1 MGKKKQTDGV
11 GAGAL
16 IKRKKEK
23 KGVEEARLALGTGF
37 WGLQH

>member
-1 MGKKKQTDGV
+1 MEKKKQTDGV

-23 KGVEEARLALGTGF
+23 GGEEARLALGTGF
-37 WGLQH
+37 WGLQL